1 MPDPT
6 LEQLDQSLKQLRKE
20 FDHDSDGLHIVTG
33 VLSKLRDQVD
43 DIDKD
48 LKQLRKEFDHDSDGL
63 HIVTGVLSKLRDQVD
78 DGAKSTLDAIKDL
91 AKRVAALEKKK

>member
-20 FDHDSDGLHIVTG
+20 FDHDSDGLHTVTG
-33 VLSKLRDQVD
+33 
-43 DIDKD
+43 
-48 LKQLRKEFDHDSDGL
+48 G
-63 HIVTGVLSKLRDQVD
+63 LSKLRDQVD